1 MSSTP
6 SFPFRPIGELF
17 DVPRVSRPTVPFKP
31 RSRLLTAAV
40 TIGILAA
47 VMALFLGV
55 WVL

>member
-6 SFPFRPIGELF
+6 SLPFRPIAELL
-17 DVPRVSRPTVPFKP
+17 DAPRVSRPTVPFKP

-40 TIGILAA
+40 TVGILAA
-47 VMALFLGV
+47 VMALFVEV